1 MRLLTA
7 ALLLPL
13 AALLIYVSADLPD
26 RGDPDA
32 PANLHLSPE
41 LVEVTERDIG
51 IPNLV
56 TGVLADVRGY
66 DTLGE
71 TLVVF
76 TAGLAVLLVLMRG
89 RRPGDSARPS
99 DGTRPSDS
107 TGRGG

>member
-89 RRPGDSARPS
+89 ARPRDRDRS
-99 DGTRPSDS
+99 GER
-107 TGRGG
+107 

>member
-41 LVEVTERDIG
+41 LVEVTERDIE
-51 IPNLV
+51 IPNIV
-56 TGVLADVRGY
+56 TAVLADVRGY

-89 RRPGDSARPS
+89 ARPK
-99 DGTRPSDS
+99 DS
-107 TGRGG
+107 GGSNER

>member
-1 MRLLTA
+1 MSWLTA

-13 AALLIYVSADLPD
+13 AALLVYVSADLPD

-32 PANLHLSPE
+32 PANVHISPE
-41 LVEVTERDIG
+41 LVEVTEDKIK

-56 TGVLADVRGY
+56 TAVLADVRGY

-71 TLVVF
+71 TLVIF

-89 RRPGDSARPS
+89 KRPS
-99 DGTRPSDS
+99 DGTGSD
-107 TGRGG
+107 RG

>member
-1 MRLLTA
+1 MRWLTA

-41 LVEVTERDIG
+41 LVEVTERDIK
-51 IPNLV
+51 IPNIV
-56 TGVLADVRGY
+56 TAVLADVRGY

-89 RRPGDSARPS
+89 ARPK
-99 DGTRPSDS
+99 DS
-107 TGRGG
+107 GRSGGR

>member
-41 LVEVTERDIG
+41 LVEVTKRNIE
-51 IPNLV
+51 IPNIV
-56 TGVLADVRGY
+56 TAVLADVRGY

-89 RRPGDSARPS
+89 ARP
-99 DGTRPSDS
+99 RDS
-107 TGRGG
+107 GRSSER

>member
-41 LVEVTERDIG
+41 LVEVTGRDIE
-51 IPNLV
+51 IPNIV
-56 TGVLADVRGY
+56 TAVLADVRGY

-89 RRPGDSARPS
+89 ARPR
-99 DGTRPSDS
+99 DR
-107 TGRGG
+107 GRSNER

>member
-41 LVEVTERDIG
+41 LVEVTERDIE
-51 IPNLV
+51 IPNIV
-56 TGVLADVRGY
+56 TAVLADVRGY

-89 RRPGDSARPS
+89 ARP
-99 DGTRPSDS
+99 RDS
-107 TGRGG
+107 GRSNER

>member
-41 LVEVTERDIG
+41 LVEVTERDIE
-51 IPNLV
+51 IPNIV
-56 TGVLADVRGY
+56 TAVLADVRGY

-89 RRPGDSARPS
+89 ARPK
-99 DGTRPSDS
+99 DS
-107 TGRGG
+107 GRSNER

>member
-41 LVEVTERDIG
+41 LVEVTERDIE
-51 IPNLV
+51 IPNIV
-56 TGVLADVRGY
+56 TAVLADVRGY

-89 RRPGDSARPS
+89 ARPKDS
-99 DGTRPSDS
+99 GRPNEGSGS
-107 TGRGG
+107 ER